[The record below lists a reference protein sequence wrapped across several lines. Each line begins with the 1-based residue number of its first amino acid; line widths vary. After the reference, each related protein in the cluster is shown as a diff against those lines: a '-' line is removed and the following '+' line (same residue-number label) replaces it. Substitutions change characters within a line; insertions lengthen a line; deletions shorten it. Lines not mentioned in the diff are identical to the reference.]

1 MNDMDKSCSTHD
13 KGRYITNSDRGE
25 EPSAGL
31 PRTLAFLPLR
41 YAVICGSREERSLLP
56 ELPNHL
62 REPNKVVELEHASYS
77 LRLMRKGYLYVM
89 VDRRSRNARTWES
102 RFHVSSDGSLWDM
115 EYFTPIDHQKAST
128 GLVVSPTWMI
138 EVQDVTDVS
147 QIRLLFSP
155 NTVSEKVLE
164 RYLMD
169 DAYLGALQP
178 IDVCNLINPS
188 SHEPQPGTLASNQLE
203 CIADFAAERDGR
215 LHELLSEQVFW
226 SLAFPSLSTIR
237 LAMEIA
243 SHWPGSHSAA
253 MVVDDP
259 IGITQALNSW
269 RNKALIGVDTS
280 RPRPSNVKQ
289 VDSNHATSVVE
300 SFKSLENLYESEE
313 FKRAFKK
320 RYDHPFNQSAR
331 ILHSNT
337 FGAMARAARASADMR
352 AAEHVAWASSE
363 SLLTALD
370 AYDCND
376 LWEGLN
382 FTEQLTDCIAAME
395 HCAAGADLFEQ
406 WWQSPPSARSNLAMR
421 GTAFNQPSVLSQR
434 MEQRPAG
441 QKSAE
446 APILGCL
453 RPEHD
458 SEY

>member
-1 MNDMDKSCSTHD
+1 MNDMDKSCSPDD
-13 KGRYITNSDRGE
+13 KGRYTANSERNE
-25 EPSAGL
+25 EPNPGL

-77 LRLMRKGYLYVM
+77 LSLMRKGYLYVM
-89 VDRRSRNARTWES
+89 VDRRSRKFRTWES
-102 RFHVSSDGSLWDM
+102 RFHVSSDGSLLDM
-115 EYFTPIDHQKAST
+115 ESCTPIDLQKAST

-147 QIRLLFSP
+147 HIRLLFSP
-155 NTVSEKVLE
+155 NIVSEKVLE

-178 IDVCNLINPS
+178 IDVCNLISPS
-188 SHEPQPGTLASNQLE
+188 SQEPQPGTLASNQLE
-203 CIADFAAERDGR
+203 WIADFAAERDNR
-215 LHELLSEQVFW
+215 LYKLLSDQVFW
-226 SLAFPSLSTIR
+226 TLPGPSLSTIR

-243 SHWPGSHSAA
+243 SYWPGSHSAA

-269 RNKALIGVDTS
+269 RNKALVGVNTS
-280 RPRPSNVKQ
+280 RPGPPNAQ
-289 VDSNHATSVVE
+289 PVDSNHARSVVE
-300 SFKSLENLYESEE
+300 SLTSLKNLYETDE
-313 FKRAFKK
+313 FKRVFKK
-320 RYDHPFNQSAR
+320 RYDLPFSQSAQN
-331 ILHSNT
+331 LHSNT
-337 FGAMARAARASADMR
+337 FRAMARAARASADIR

-363 SLLTALD
+363 NLLKALD

-376 LWEGLN
+376 LWEGLS
-382 FTEQLTDCIAAME
+382 FTEQLTDCIEAME
-395 HCAAGADLFEQ
+395 HCSAGADLFEQ

-421 GTAFNQPSVLSQR
+421 GTAFNQESILSQR
-434 MEQRPAG
+434 TEQRPAG
-441 QKSAE
+441 QKPVE
-446 APILGCL
+446 APNLGCL

-458 SEY
+458 SE